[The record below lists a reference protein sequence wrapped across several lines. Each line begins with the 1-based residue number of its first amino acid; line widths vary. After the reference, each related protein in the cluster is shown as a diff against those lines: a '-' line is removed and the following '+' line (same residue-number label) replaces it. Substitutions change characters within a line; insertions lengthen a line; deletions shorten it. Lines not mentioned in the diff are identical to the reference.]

1 MTMDPEEEDLLEEL
15 GLEGVEGKELSGE
28 SFDMDE
34 ELEEVEEDEAELE
47 EAGDESPDPIRLYL
61 RDMSRTPLLT
71 PEQEEEL
78 ARRMAEGREALER
91 LASDEHLTEEER
103 RQLAEKVR
111 EGNKARDHLI
121 RANTRLVIQ
130 IAKRYRGWGIAFS
143 DLIQEGNLGL
153 MRAADKFD
161 YRRGTRF
168 STYAT
173 WWIRQAITRALSDQG
188 RTIRLPVHIHEEI
201 RRLHNAEELLN
212 DRLGRQPTDEEIA
225 QELGLALSR
234 VRWLRRIARHT
245 VSLETPI
252 GEDGDNSLG
261 DFVQDDDTS
270 SPTEKASQTLL
281 KQEVAKLLEHLK
293 PREAEIIRL
302 RFGFVD
308 GRSYTLKEVGEKLG
322 ITRERVR
329 QIESKALRRLRHPS
343 RSQRVRDFIQK

>member
-1 MTMDPEEEDLLEEL
+1 
-15 GLEGVEGKELSGE
+15 
-28 SFDMDE
+28 
-34 ELEEVEEDEAELE
+34 
-47 EAGDESPDPIRLYL
+47 
-61 RDMSRTPLLT
+61 
-71 PEQEEEL
+71 
-78 ARRMAEGREALER
+78 
-91 LASDEHLTEEER
+91 
-103 RQLAEKVR
+103 
-111 EGNKARDHLI
+111 
-121 RANTRLVIQ
+121 
-130 IAKRYRGWGIAFS
+130 
-143 DLIQEGNLGL
+143 
-153 MRAADKFD
+153 
-161 YRRGTRF
+161 
-168 STYAT
+168 
-173 WWIRQAITRALSDQG
+173 
-188 RTIRLPVHIHEEI
+188 VHIHEEI
-201 RRLHNAEELLN
+201 RRLHNTEELLN

-225 QELGLALSR
+225 QELGMALSR